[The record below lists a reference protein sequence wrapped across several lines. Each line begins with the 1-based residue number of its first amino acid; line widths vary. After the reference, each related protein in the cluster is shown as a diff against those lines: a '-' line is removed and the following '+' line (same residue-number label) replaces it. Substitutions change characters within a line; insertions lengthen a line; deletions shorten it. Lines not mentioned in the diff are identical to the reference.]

1 MEFFIGKTR
10 IFISFWFLFLAALSC
25 LYDKSFL
32 LLPLFAAIALHEG
45 AHLLLLLLFH
55 TRIRCFSLLAYGAR
69 LDCDLSALSPL
80 RRAAVYLIAPAAG
93 VLAGLFCMLF
103 FPASIFG
110 VFNLCLGVFNLLP
123 LPPLDGGNA
132 LSVLCGPGKGERIS
146 SLLAA
151 LCLGLLWGA
160 GGFLFFSQH
169 NLSLL
174 ILAFYL
180 TLSSLLPRGF
190 GEG

>member
-10 IFISFWFLFLAALSC
+10 IFISFWFLFLAALFSLC
-25 LYDKSFL
+25 DKSFL
-32 LLPLFAAIALHEG
+32 LLPLFSAIALHEG
-45 AHLLLLLLFH
+45 SHILLLLIFRV
-55 TRIRCFSLLAYGAR
+55 RIRSFSLLPYGAQ
-69 LDCDLSALSPL
+69 LDCDLSGLSP
-80 RRAAVYLIAPAAG
+80 AKKAGVYLIAPFAG
-93 VLAGLFCMLF
+93 LFTGLFCMLF

-132 LSVLCGPGKGERIS
+132 LLAICGPGRGERAA
-146 SLLAA
+146 SLLAI
-151 LCLGLLWGA
+151 LCLGLLWG
-160 GGFLFFSQH
+160 GGIFLFFSQH

-180 TLSSLLPRGF
+180 SLSAFLPRGF